1 MRKGLLF
8 ASLLTF
14 IGSAMPLQ
22 AKPMCTQETVAVA
35 TAQGR
40 EKQSKSL
47 YERLGGYDA
56 ISAVVKDLAVALVT
70 DRQLGIY
77 FKGLSN
83 DSKNK
88 LIAHLIDFVCSAT
101 GGPCIY
107 TGRDMKTSHEGLG
120 ISESDWNRF
129 VEITKGVLDKYKVPA
144 REQQE
149 FLQAVAPLKS
159 VIVEK
164 R

>member
-1 MRKGLLF
+1 MKRALLSGLLL
-8 ASLLTF
+8 AGML
-14 IGSAMPLQ
+14 SAP
-22 AKPMCTQETVAVA
+22 VY
-35 TAQGR
+35 AQSM
-40 EKQSKSL
+40 EKSL

-56 ISAVVKDLAVALVT
+56 ISAVVNELATRLVT
-70 DRQLGIY
+70 DRRLGVY

-83 DSKNK
+83 DSKRK
-88 LIAHLIDFVCSAT
+88 LIAHLTDFVCSAT

-120 ISESDWNRF
+120 ITEEEWDRF
-129 VEITKGVLDKYKVPA
+129 VRITKEVLDKFKVPA

-164 R
+164 K

>member
-1 MRKGLLF
+1 MKKALLSGLLL
-8 ASLLTF
+8 AGML
-14 IGSAMPLQ
+14 SAPAYPHGKH
-22 AKPMCTQETVAVA
+22 AKE
-35 TAQGR
+35 
-40 EKQSKSL
+40 KSL

-56 ISAVVKDLAVALVT
+56 ISAVVNELAVRLVT
-70 DRQLGIY
+70 DEKLGVY

-83 DSKNK
+83 DSKRK
-88 LIAHLIDFVCSAT
+88 LIAHLTDFVCSAT

-120 ISESDWNRF
+120 ITEEEWDRF
-129 VEITKGVLDKYKVPA
+129 VRITREVLNKFKVPA

-149 FLQAVAPLKS
+149 LLQAIAPLKS

>member
-1 MRKGLLF
+1 MKRALISGLLL
-8 ASLLTF
+8 AGML
-14 IGSAMPLQ
+14 SAPAYAQ
-22 AKPMCTQETVAVA
+22 AKE
-35 TAQGR
+35 
-40 EKQSKSL
+40 KSL

-56 ISAVVKDLAVALVT
+56 ISAVVNELAVRLVT
-70 DRQLGIY
+70 DKKLGVY

-83 DSKNK
+83 DSKRR
-88 LIAHLIDFVCSAT
+88 LIAHLTDFVCSAT

-107 TGRDMKTSHEGLG
+107 TGRDMKTAHEGLG
-120 ISESDWNRF
+120 ITEEDWDRF
-129 VEITKGVLDKYKVPA
+129 VKITKEVLDKFKLPA

-164 R
+164 

>member
-1 MRKGLLF
+1 MKRALLSGLLL
-8 ASLLTF
+8 AGML
-14 IGSAMPLQ
+14 SAP
-22 AKPMCTQETVAVA
+22 VY
-35 TAQGR
+35 AQSM
-40 EKQSKSL
+40 EKSL
-47 YERLGGYDA
+47 YQRLGGYNA
-56 ISAVVKDLAVALVT
+56 ISAVVNELAVRLVT
-70 DRQLGIY
+70 DEKLGVY

-83 DSKNK
+83 DSKRK
-88 LIAHLIDFVCSAT
+88 LIAHLTDFVCSAT

-120 ISESDWNRF
+120 ITEEEWERF
-129 VEITKGVLDKYKVPA
+129 VRITKEVLDKFKVPA

-149 FLQAVAPLKS
+149 LLQAIAPLKS

>member
-1 MRKGLLF
+1 MKRALLSGLLL
-8 ASLLTF
+8 AGML
-14 IGSAMPLQ
+14 SAP
-22 AKPMCTQETVAVA
+22 VY
-35 TAQGR
+35 AQSM
-40 EKQSKSL
+40 EKSL

-56 ISAVVKDLAVALVT
+56 ISAVVNELAVRLVT
-70 DRQLGIY
+70 DRKLGVY

-83 DSKNK
+83 DSKRK
-88 LIAHLIDFVCSAT
+88 LIAHLTDFVCSAT

-120 ISESDWNRF
+120 ITEEEWERF
-129 VEITKGVLDKYKVPA
+129 VKITKEVLDKFKVPSK
-144 REQQE
+144 EQQE

-164 R
+164 K

>member
-1 MRKGLLF
+1 MKRALLSGLLL
-8 ASLLTF
+8 AGML
-14 IGSAMPLQ
+14 SAPVYAQ
-22 AKPMCTQETVAVA
+22 AKE
-35 TAQGR
+35 
-40 EKQSKSL
+40 KSL

-56 ISAVVKDLAVALVT
+56 ISAVVNELAVRLVT
-70 DRQLGIY
+70 DEKLGVY

-83 DSKNK
+83 DSKRK
-88 LIAHLIDFVCSAT
+88 LIAHLTDFVCSAT

-120 ISESDWNRF
+120 ITERDWDRF
-129 VEITKGVLDKYKVPA
+129 VKITKEVLDKFKVPA

-149 FLQAVAPLKS
+149 LLQAIAPLKP

-164 R
+164 K

>member
-1 MRKGLLF
+1 MKRALISGLLL
-8 ASLLTF
+8 AGML
-14 IGSAMPLQ
+14 SAPAYAQ
-22 AKPMCTQETVAVA
+22 AKE
-35 TAQGR
+35 
-40 EKQSKSL
+40 KSL

-56 ISAVVKDLAVALVT
+56 ISAVVNELAVRLVK
-70 DRQLGIY
+70 DEKLGVY

-83 DSKNK
+83 DSKRR
-88 LIAHLIDFVCSAT
+88 LIAHLTDFVCSAT

-120 ISESDWNRF
+120 ITNEEWDRF
-129 VEITKGVLDKYKVPA
+129 VKITKEVLDKFKVPA
-144 REQQE
+144 KEQQE

-164 R
+164 K

>member
-1 MRKGLLF
+1 MKRALISGLLL
-8 ASLLTF
+8 AGML
-14 IGSAMPLQ
+14 SAP
-22 AKPMCTQETVAVA
+22 VY
-35 TAQGR
+35 AQSM
-40 EKQSKSL
+40 EKSL

-56 ISAVVKDLAVALVT
+56 ISAVVNELAVRLVK
-70 DRQLGIY
+70 DEKLGVY

-83 DSKNK
+83 DSKRK
-88 LIAHLIDFVCSAT
+88 LIAHLTDFVCSAT

-120 ISESDWNRF
+120 ITEEEWNRF
-129 VEITKGVLDKYKVPA
+129 VRITKEVLDKFKVPA

-149 FLQAVAPLKS
+149 FLQLVSPLKS

-164 R
+164 K

>member
-1 MRKGLLF
+1 MKKALISGLLLAGMLF
-8 ASLLTF
+8 APVY
-14 IGSAMPLQ
+14 AQ
-22 AKPMCTQETVAVA
+22 AKE
-35 TAQGR
+35 
-40 EKQSKSL
+40 KSL

-56 ISAVVKDLAVALVT
+56 ISAVVNELAVRLVT
-70 DRQLGIY
+70 DEKLGVY

-83 DSKNK
+83 DSKRR
-88 LIAHLIDFVCSAT
+88 LVAHLTDFVCSAT

-120 ISESDWNRF
+120 ITDEEWNRF
-129 VEITKGVLDKYKVPA
+129 VKITKEVLDKFKVPA

-149 FLQAVAPLKS
+149 FLQLVSPLKS

-164 R
+164 K

>member
-1 MRKGLLF
+1 MKRALISGLLL
-8 ASLLTF
+8 AGML
-14 IGSAMPLQ
+14 SAPVYAQ
-22 AKPMCTQETVAVA
+22 AME
-35 TAQGR
+35 
-40 EKQSKSL
+40 KSL

-56 ISAVVKDLAVALVT
+56 ISAVVNELATRLVT
-70 DRQLGIY
+70 DRKLGVY

-83 DSKNK
+83 DSKKK
-88 LIAHLIDFVCSAT
+88 LIAHLTDFVCSAT

-120 ISESDWNRF
+120 ITEEEWDRF
-129 VEITKGVLDKYKVPA
+129 VRITKEVLDKFKVPA
-144 REQQE
+144 KEQQE

-164 R
+164 K

>member
-1 MRKGLLF
+1 MKRALISGLLL
-8 ASLLTF
+8 ADML
-14 IGSAMPLQ
+14 SAPVYAQ
-22 AKPMCTQETVAVA
+22 AKE
-35 TAQGR
+35 
-40 EKQSKSL
+40 KSL

-56 ISAVVKDLAVALVT
+56 ISAVVNELAVRLVT
-70 DRQLGIY
+70 DEKLGGY

-83 DSKNK
+83 DSKRK
-88 LIAHLIDFVCSAT
+88 LIAHLTNFVCSAT

-120 ISESDWNRF
+120 ITEEEWDRF
-129 VEITKGVLDKYKVPA
+129 VRITKEVLDKFKVPA
-144 REQQE
+144 KEQQE

-164 R
+164 K

>member
-1 MRKGLLF
+1 MKKALLSGLLL
-8 ASLLTF
+8 AGML
-14 IGSAMPLQ
+14 SAPVYAQ
-22 AKPMCTQETVAVA
+22 AME
-35 TAQGR
+35 
-40 EKQSKSL
+40 KSL

-56 ISAVVKDLAVALVT
+56 ISAVVNELAVRLVT
-70 DRQLGIY
+70 DEKLGVY

-83 DSKNK
+83 DSKRK
-88 LIAHLIDFVCSAT
+88 LIAHLTDFVCSAT

-120 ISESDWNRF
+120 ITEEEWERF
-129 VEITKGVLDKYKVPA
+129 VRITKEVLDKFKVPA

>member
-1 MRKGLLF
+1 MKRALLSGLLL
-8 ASLLTF
+8 AGML
-14 IGSAMPLQ
+14 SAP
-22 AKPMCTQETVAVA
+22 VY
-35 TAQGR
+35 AQSM
-40 EKQSKSL
+40 EKSL

-56 ISAVVKDLAVALVT
+56 IAAVVNELAVRLVT
-70 DRQLGIY
+70 DRQLGVY

-83 DSKNK
+83 DSKKK
-88 LIAHLIDFVCSAT
+88 LIAHLTDFVCSAT

-120 ISESDWNRF
+120 ITEEEWNRF
-129 VEITKGVLDKYKVPA
+129 VKITKEVLDKFKVPA
-144 REQQE
+144 KEQQE

>member
-1 MRKGLLF
+1 MKRALLFGLLL
-8 ASLLTF
+8 AGML
-14 IGSAMPLQ
+14 SAP
-22 AKPMCTQETVAVA
+22 AY
-35 TAQGR
+35 AQMK
-40 EKQSKSL
+40 EKSL

-56 ISAVVKDLAVALVT
+56 ISAVVNELATRLVT
-70 DRQLGIY
+70 DRKLGVY

-83 DSKNK
+83 DSKRK
-88 LIAHLIDFVCSAT
+88 LIAHLTDFVCSAT

-107 TGRDMKTSHEGLG
+107 TGRDMKTAHEGLG
-120 ISESDWNRF
+120 ITEEDWDRF
-129 VEITKGVLDKYKVPA
+129 VKITKEVLDKFKVPA

-164 R
+164 K

>member
-1 MRKGLLF
+1 MKRALISGLLL
-8 ASLLTF
+8 AGML
-14 IGSAMPLQ
+14 SAPAHTQ
-22 AKPMCTQETVAVA
+22 AKE
-35 TAQGR
+35 
-40 EKQSKSL
+40 KSL

-56 ISAVVKDLAVALVT
+56 ISAVVNELAVRLVK
-70 DRQLGIY
+70 DEKLGVY

-83 DSKNK
+83 DSKRK
-88 LIAHLIDFVCSAT
+88 LIAHLTDFVCSAT

-120 ISESDWNRF
+120 ITEEDWDRF
-129 VEITKGVLDKYKVPA
+129 VKITKEVLNKFKVPA

-149 FLQAVAPLKS
+149 FLQLVSPLKS

>member
-1 MRKGLLF
+1 MKRALLSGLLL
-8 ASLLTF
+8 AGML
-14 IGSAMPLQ
+14 SAPVYAQ
-22 AKPMCTQETVAVA
+22 AME
-35 TAQGR
+35 
-40 EKQSKSL
+40 KSL

-56 ISAVVKDLAVALVT
+56 IAAVVNELATRLVT
-70 DRQLGIY
+70 DRKLGVY

-83 DSKNK
+83 DSKRR
-88 LIAHLIDFVCSAT
+88 LIAHLTDFVCSAT

-120 ISESDWNRF
+120 ITEKDWDRF
-129 VEITKGVLDKYKVPA
+129 VKITKEVLDKFKVPA

-149 FLQAVAPLKS
+149 LLQAIAPLKP

-164 R
+164 K

>member
-1 MRKGLLF
+1 MKRALISGLLL
-8 ASLLTF
+8 AGML
-14 IGSAMPLQ
+14 SAPVYAQ
-22 AKPMCTQETVAVA
+22 AME
-35 TAQGR
+35 
-40 EKQSKSL
+40 KSL

-56 ISAVVKDLAVALVT
+56 ISAVVNELATRLVT
-70 DRQLGIY
+70 DRKLGVY

-83 DSKNK
+83 DSKKK
-88 LIAHLIDFVCSAT
+88 LIAHLTDFVCSAT

-120 ISESDWNRF
+120 ITEGEWERF
-129 VEITKGVLDKYKVPA
+129 VKITKEVLDKFKVPA
-144 REQQE
+144 KEQQE

-164 R
+164 K